1 MGGWPTKARVGFREK
16 IAGKEIAKVTLD
28 PERALLVR
36 EALVLLLVGQRNS
49 QRLMGLSS
57 SSRHHARERLHW
69 AAGTEGGA
77 MRRRGTRPVV
87 LATTLLLLGGLAGVE
102 LEHWTPEAAAA
113 GLDHG
118 GSEAAGAGSIRLADA
133 SIIVET
139 NATDGDAGLQVFLD
153 GEEWREM
160 TLTAPDG
167 RRMLVVQ
174 NTGSLKTWGLTE
186 LFSESSEPPFDVAPF
201 REFKKRFP
209 EGKYRFRG
217 TTIDGARLVGTATLT
232 HDIPKGPVITSPADG
247 ESVPHGD
254 VLASWEPVTRPSG
267 IEIVGYRAIVSDET
281 SPRGFDLELELGR
294 SQTSIPLPS
303 GFFRAGNEYKLEVQ
317 AIEQSGNQTLT
328 EITFS
333 VT

>member
-1 MGGWPTKARVGFREK
+1 
-16 IAGKEIAKVTLD
+16 
-28 PERALLVR
+28 
-36 EALVLLLVGQRNS
+36 
-49 QRLMGLSS
+49 
-57 SSRHHARERLHW
+57 
-69 AAGTEGGA
+69 
-77 MRRRGTRPVV
+77 MRSRGTRPVV

-102 LEHWTPEAAAA
+102 LERRTPQAAAA
-113 GLDHG
+113 GHDRG
-118 GSEAAGAGSIRLADA
+118 GSEAAWAGSIRLADA

-139 NATDGDAGLQVFLD
+139 NATDGDAGLQIFLD

-160 TLTAPDG
+160 SLIAPNG

-186 LFSESSEPPFDVAPF
+186 LFSESSEPPFDVALF
-201 REFKKRFP
+201 REFKRRFP
-209 EGKYRFRG
+209 EGRYRFRG

-247 ESVPHGD
+247 ESVPRGD

-294 SQTSIPLPS
+294 SQTSITLPS
-303 GFFRAGNEYKLEVQ
+303 EFFRAGNEYKLEVQ
-317 AIEQSGNQTLT
+317 AIERSGNQTLT
-328 EITFS
+328 EIMFS

>member
-1 MGGWPTKARVGFREK
+1 
-16 IAGKEIAKVTLD
+16 
-28 PERALLVR
+28 
-36 EALVLLLVGQRNS
+36 
-49 QRLMGLSS
+49 
-57 SSRHHARERLHW
+57 
-69 AAGTEGGA
+69 
-77 MRRRGTRPVV
+77 MRGRRTPPVV
-87 LATTLLLLGGLAGVE
+87 LATTLLVLVGLAGME
-102 LEHWTPEAAAA
+102 LERRAPEAVAA
-113 GLDHG
+113 GLDRRG
-118 GSEAAGAGSIRLADA
+118 PEGARARTIRLEDA
-133 SIIVET
+133 SVIIET

-153 GEEWREM
+153 GKEWREM
-160 TLTAPDG
+160 TLAAPDG

-209 EGKYRFRG
+209 EGMYRFRG
-217 TTIDGARLVGTATLT
+217 ITIRGARLVGKATLT
-232 HDIPKGPVITSPADG
+232 HDIPKGPVITSPSDG
-247 ESVPHGD
+247 ESVPLGD

-281 SPRGFDLELELGR
+281 SPRGRDLELELGR
-294 SQTSIPLPS
+294 SQTSFMIPSEL
-303 GFFRAGNEYKLEVQ
+303 FRTGNEYKLEVQ